1 MSNDKPTPRLNTAER
16 REMKDAVLNQVLPG
30 VSIDDWEPSGAPDAF
45 MYTENEFQGR
55 EWRVWLCET
64 GDHTITLVHGLL
76 EFSCLCNR
84 DWGASAR
91 MLEHAI
97 SGALHSLS
105 ITERLAMIEAHVLGT
120 PVA

>member
-1 MSNDKPTPRLNTAER
+1 
-16 REMKDAVLNQVLPG
+16 MKDVVLNQVLPG
-30 VSIDDWEPSGAPDAF
+30 VSVDDWELTACARDGLDSF
-45 MYTENEFQGR
+45 TYTESGFCGR
-55 EWRVWLCET
+55 EWSVRLCET